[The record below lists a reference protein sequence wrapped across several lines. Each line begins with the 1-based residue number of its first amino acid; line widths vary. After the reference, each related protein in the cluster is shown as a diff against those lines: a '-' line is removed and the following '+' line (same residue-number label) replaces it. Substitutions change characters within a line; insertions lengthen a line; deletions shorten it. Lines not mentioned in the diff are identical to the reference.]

1 MLILTKARHNI
12 HDSFFREQVVKRLLL
27 SNINSTLPEVSLC
40 FLNINNSSI
49 QLLSVVYKDLPSS
62 HHSTIISSS
71 TYGIFEFLF
80 CALPSFVQSYSS
92 ESYLDLHF
100 GDYAGRR
107 LTYCFICTAIVRW
120 FLFFKSIKRIC
131 FLSHYKPFIFSGS
144 FLVTLYRLIGLF
156 IPNPPISHLYNFTH
170 KNITPKALL
179 FTYSELVVSTS
190 CLHSQVF
197 SIAPYQS
204 DLAVPK
210 IIYIDNGLHF
220 CHPDS
225 LESTVLSPPQSQS
238 AAQEYASRI
247 ERSLY
252 LISESTS
259 FKPFICLHPKASDA
273 SEFFTIPVSEISD
286 TLTAASNAR
295 LVVSSYSR
303 RYLFYMTTVTPSFY
317 CATNTLNQF
326 TPYLILVVLRFRTN
340 FSTQIHLHYPLTWF
354 AFFFP
359 RLLIITFARITA
371 RLFLYDYPSTLTIS
385 SVSPQSRD

>member
-1 MLILTKARHNI
+1 M
-12 HDSFFREQVVKRLLL
+12 
-27 SNINSTLPEVSLC
+27 
-40 FLNINNSSI
+40 
-49 QLLSVVYKDLPSS
+49 
-62 HHSTIISSS
+62 
-71 TYGIFEFLF
+71 
-80 CALPSFVQSYSS
+80 
-92 ESYLDLHF
+92 
-100 GDYAGRR
+100 
-107 LTYCFICTAIVRW
+107 
-120 FLFFKSIKRIC
+120 
-131 FLSHYKPFIFSGS
+131 
-144 FLVTLYRLIGLF
+144 TLYRLIGLF

-295 LVVSSYSR
+295 LVVSSYSTL
-303 RYLFYMTTVTPSFY
+303 LFVLYDYGYPIILLRDQYIESISHTASNIGSYCDSARIPFFY
-317 CATNTLNQF
+317 TDSSPLS
-326 TPYLILVVLRFRTN
+326 IDLV
-340 FSTQIHLHYPLTWF
+340 LHS
-354 AFFFP
+354 FFP
-359 RLLIITFARITA
+359 RDF
-371 RLFLYDYPSTLTIS
+371 
-385 SVSPQSRD
+385 